1 MGRFCLSVDGLQTI
15 NPKYL
20 YLLLM
25 GLFDRFL
32 AFHHRHRWLSHAG
45 YWLIYLLVSVSAS
58 KYADGN
64 KGTYAFEFISDAL
77 YMSTEMIGAYVTA
90 YVLIPKLFYHKH
102 YLAAAS
108 GFILLSYLV
117 SVLARIA
124 IVKICE
130 PMAGI
135 APKAFETYGEIL
147 TDLPKLLYVY
157 YFQIIAGALVFVF
170 FKTFKGQFEAQK
182 RALQL
187 EKEKAEAE
195 LRLLKNQLNPHFLF
209 NTLNNIY
216 SLSFTGS
223 TATSESIARLSEI
236 LDHILYRSNEVLT
249 PLEAEIM
256 LIRNYIELEK
266 LRYGKRLTVKMTNSD
281 TTGIRIPPL
290 VLLSLVENAFKHGA
304 SEDAGAPV
312 ITIEMQ
318 ADGKN
323 FRFVINNTAANT
335 AKEESKGIGL
345 PNLRRQ
351 LELIYQQNYQLTVER
366 GTNWFKVALTL
377 PK

>member
-1 MGRFCLSVDGLQTI
+1 M
-15 NPKYL
+15 
-20 YLLLM
+20 
-25 GLFDRFL
+25 
-32 AFHHRHRWLSHAG
+32 
-45 YWLIYLLVSVSAS
+45 
-58 KYADGN
+58 
-64 KGTYAFEFISDAL
+64 
-77 YMSTEMIGAYVTA
+77 
-90 YVLIPKLFYHKH
+90 
-102 YLAAAS
+102 
-108 GFILLSYLV
+108 
-117 SVLARIA
+117 
-124 IVKICE
+124 
-130 PMAGI
+130 
-135 APKAFETYGEIL
+135 
-147 TDLPKLLYVY
+147 
-157 YFQIIAGALVFVF
+157 
-170 FKTFKGQFEAQK
+170 
-182 RALQL
+182 
-187 EKEKAEAE
+187 
-195 LRLLKNQLNPHFLF
+195 
-209 NTLNNIY
+209 LNNIY